1 MEIQI
6 GFNDEQ
12 KLKNFAKWLKKEGF
26 DQFMKSK
33 TNDTKNLD
41 QIITCVSTDEKMNW
55 GHYFELE

>member
-12 KLKNFAKWLKKEGF
+12 KLRNFAKWLKNEGF

-33 TNDTKNLD
+33 INDTKNLVH
-41 QIITCVSTDEKMNW
+41 ITTCVSTDEKMDW